1 MMMDSKL
8 RNSYNLKRLVTL
20 TGIGLAIALS
30 AMVAS
35 HALAKGDDIEA
46 VSSEHVVNVFD
57 RGEHRVFV
65 TRANTV
71 REALNLAEISIS
83 EGQDVVEPSL
93 DEELVA
99 SKYSVNIYRA
109 RPVTLVDGTRRQ
121 RVVTALQTPEQI
133 AKVAGLELYDEDIV
147 RESSIPDVLVDGA
160 DLVLTIDRAT
170 PVHLILYGQPMI
182 VRTHLS
188 TVSDLLTER
197 GIKLSPS
204 DEMSVSSRSPV
215 ISDMTIEIWRDGKQ
229 TTTVEE
235 DVDFPVEKIQDANRF
250 IGFKE
255 IKTIGE
261 KGKRSVTYEIDRRN
275 GQEVSRKEISSVVIV
290 EPKAQIEVVGVK
302 STGGLTKS
310 MGVKQFVDSNGVT
323 HRETYYDLDM
333 GVVMRNC
340 GAGGYYTV
348 REDGVKVDA
357 GGYVIIAAHLGNY
370 PRCSVVETSLGL
382 GKVYDTGG
390 FTAVH
395 PHGFDIATDWTNN
408 NGR

>member
-1 MMMDSKL
+1 MMDIKL
-8 RNSYNLKRLVTL
+8 RSRYSLKKLV
-20 TGIGLAIALS
+20 ILAGVCLMVALS
-30 AMVAS
+30 AVIAS
-35 HALAKGDDIEA
+35 RVLADGGEIVD
-46 VSSEHVVNVFD
+46 VSDEHVINVFD
-57 RGEHRVFV
+57 RGENRVFV
-65 TRANTV
+65 TRASTI
-71 REALNLAEISIS
+71 REALSLADIPIS

-109 RPVTLVDGTRRQ
+109 RPVTLVDGIRRQ

-133 AKVAGLELYDEDIV
+133 AKVAGFELYNEDIV
-147 RESSIPDVLVDGA
+147 KESSIPDVLVDGA
-160 DLVLTIDRAT
+160 DLVLSIDRAT
-170 PVHLILYGQPMI
+170 PINLILYGQPMI

-197 GIKLSPS
+197 GIKLSPN
-204 DEMSVSSRSPV
+204 DEVSVDSQSAIV
-215 ISDMTIEIWRDGKQ
+215 ADMTIEIWRDGTQ
-229 TTTVEE
+229 TATVEE

-275 GQEVSRKEISSVVIV
+275 GQEVSRKEISSIVTV

-323 HRETYYDLDM
+323 HRETYYDLPM
-333 GVVMRNC
+333 KAVMSNC

-382 GKVYDTGG
+382 GKVYDTGD
-390 FTAVH
+390 FTKKH
-395 PHGFDIATDWTNN
+395 PHGIDIATDWTDN
-408 NGR
+408 NGS

>member
-93 DEELVA
+93 DEELVV

-182 VRTHLS
+182 VRTHL
-188 TVSDLLTER
+188 
-197 GIKLSPS
+197 
-204 DEMSVSSRSPV
+204 
-215 ISDMTIEIWRDGKQ
+215 
-229 TTTVEE
+229 
-235 DVDFPVEKIQDANRF
+235 
-250 IGFKE
+250 
-255 IKTIGE
+255 
-261 KGKRSVTYEIDRRN
+261 
-275 GQEVSRKEISSVVIV
+275 
-290 EPKAQIEVVGVK
+290 
-302 STGGLTKS
+302 
-310 MGVKQFVDSNGVT
+310 
-323 HRETYYDLDM
+323 
-333 GVVMRNC
+333 
-340 GAGGYYTV
+340 
-348 REDGVKVDA
+348 
-357 GGYVIIAAHLGNY
+357 
-370 PRCSVVETSLGL
+370 
-382 GKVYDTGG
+382 
-390 FTAVH
+390 
-395 PHGFDIATDWTNN
+395 
-408 NGR
+408 